1 MRREPIFVVPA
12 DDDDDDVG
20 DDFDATDSGAPPQ
33 FKLNLLPLPLLVMLL
48 FINVDAECV
57 GGSS

>member
-1 MRREPIFVVPA
+1 MPA

-20 DDFDATDSGAPPQ
+20 DDFDADSGAPPQ
-33 FKLNLLPLPLLVMLL
+33 FKLNLLPLLVMLL